1 MLVKLISL
9 LLVNLAMSQYLS
21 QYEYTRSWNNKKR
34 VMVVHGS
41 NMVEEVKGAVQAD
54 GMNCQLSTRNINI
67 IYLSGDQPK
76 DVAFYLDRGTEVT
89 NLSREDVEDVKSDVR
104 RGSGEWALLV
114 GYDGGVKM
122 AMEEKVEWEKVFNK
136 IDRMPMRRREIRS
149 GAVCP

>member
-1 MLVKLISL
+1 MSL

-21 QYEYTRSWNNKKR
+21 KYEYTRSWNNKRR
-34 VMVVHGS
+34 VVVVQGD
-41 NMVEEVKGAVQAD
+41 NMVEEVKEAVQAD
-54 GMNCQLSTRNINI
+54 GMNCQLSTRNLNI
-67 IYLSGDQPK
+67 IYLSGDQPQ

-89 NLSREDVEDVKSDVR
+89 DLSREDVEDVKSDVR
-104 RGSGEWALLV
+104 RGSGEWAVLV

-122 AMEEKVEWEKVFNK
+122 VMEEKVEWEKVFNK